1 MADVTILLEHENRI
15 VTVTA
20 NSLAQAKQKIGAAW
34 PAMFDEGPRREA
46 AAFEVIMTEIAES
59 LEEKSCAS

>member
-1 MADVTILLEHENRI
+1 MGDVVILVKHEGRA

-20 NSLAQAKQKIGAAW
+20 ISLEQAKQKIGAIWASL
-34 PAMFDEGPRREA
+34 FDEGPPREA

-59 LEEKSCAS
+59 LRAQ